1 MKLLNRISGS
11 VCCQGNSDVEF
22 LSLPN
27 IHKDAMMDHSS
38 KHVKYF
44 IYVFLLLYPYIIG
57 ENRVAVID
65 ATRTGQSTLFHVDCE
80 ILIQPSNNRCI
91 ACTKHRKLLT
101 AMKARKPKDTD
112 RTDPSSHT
120 NYAFLCTPEKD
131 ERLHRLQQ
139 AKKGQARK

>member
-1 MKLLNRISGS
+1 MELLNRISGS
-11 VCCQGNSDVEF
+11 VCCQGNCDLEF

-38 KHVKYF
+38 KHVKHF
-44 IYVFLLLYPYIIG
+44 IPTVIPLYIG

-112 RTDPSSHT
+112 KTDPSSHT
-120 NYAFLCTPEKD
+120 NYAFLSTPEKD

-139 AKKGQARK
+139 AKKRPS